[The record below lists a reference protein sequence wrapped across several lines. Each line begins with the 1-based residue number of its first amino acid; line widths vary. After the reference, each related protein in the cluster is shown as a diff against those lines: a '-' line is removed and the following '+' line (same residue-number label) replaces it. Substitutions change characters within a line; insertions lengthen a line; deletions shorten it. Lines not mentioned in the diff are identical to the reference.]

1 MSLPNYLDFEVVK
14 EPWNRYELAD
24 GSRLKT
30 KLVLTKVTKD
40 EQDIRVNAYS
50 FDFQNIAVVLTG
62 ERGPP
67 SSKSYSQDEIRAAT
81 VKEIQHQTISEEP
94 NEYSVNDGG
103 RIRIKSSVYH
113 VTKTSL
119 FDKSGKPIYW
129 IDFNQI
135 PQIKRQSITETIPSP
150 VPRTVEV
157 QNG

>member
-1 MSLPNYLDFEVVK
+1 MALANHLDFEVVK

-24 GSRLKT
+24 GSILKT

-40 EQDIRVNAYS
+40 EQDTRVNAYS

-81 VKEIQHQTISEEP
+81 VKEIQYQTLSEES

-103 RIRIKSSVYH
+103 RIRIKSSVYR

-135 PQIKRQSITETIPSP
+135 PQIKRPPIAETLQSP

-157 QNG
+157 QN